1 MAFVPPLSMVLSGVL
16 AIDQIWDVFVE
27 MGKRGNAKMIGPFDE
42 RLSVTPHSLELSS
55 STYLTMLL
63 QQFHALWDLGFYF
76 SSNESI
82 LVDEIP
88 VFYDV
93 SRIVPISG
101 MTEIEQNSAI
111 ASLQQLFPPSVA
123 ILNQTF
129 TIPPFFKIQPFFGVS
144 WQIFSGVLPTVPD
157 QIPGAP
163 FHVNNEVPEWLVP
176 LVPNAKTELPP
187 LLKTPDIILRANGHR
202 DKIQKLLAQEGI
214 ETKPTL
220 LSPFG
225 LVLTK
230 RTNLTVSSTYRN
242 GLIEVQDE
250 GSQCVALETGIRAG
264 NTVLDYCAGAGGKS
278 LIFAQMMH
286 NTGTIVDHDI
296 SDRSLRE
303 LSRRAER
310 AGASCIQVQKPI
322 QKKLFDHVVV
332 DAPCSG
338 TGIWRRC
345 PDARWKLSF
354 NQLSRLTQ
362 TQASILDTAVPFVKD
377 GGYLSYMTCSLTYPE
392 NKGQADAFLTRHP
405 DFKCVKQKQFSPAQ
419 TNTDGLFIAVFQK
432 NG

>member
-1 MAFVPPLSMVLSGVL
+1 MKPEAIQQAAVELITHIQSTHRPASEEINAYVRTRRYIGSKDRRSLTDLVWSFIRHTARLDYLYPNADIATKL
-16 AIDQIWDVFVE
+16 A
-27 MGKRGNAKMIGPFDE
+27 A
-42 RLSVTPHSLELSS
+42 
-55 STYLTMLL
+55 
-63 QQFHALWDLGFYF
+63 
-76 SSNESI
+76 
-82 LVDEIP
+82 
-88 VFYDV
+88 
-93 SRIVPISG
+93 
-101 MTEIEQNSAI
+101 
-111 ASLQQLFPPSVA
+111 
-123 ILNQTF
+123 
-129 TIPPFFKIQPFFGVS
+129 
-144 WQIFSGVLPTVPD
+144 LPTVPD

-163 FHVNNEVPEWLVP
+163 FPVNAEVPEWLVP

-187 LLKTPDIILRANGHR
+187 LLNTPDIILRANGHR
-202 DKIQKLLAQEGI
+202 DKIQALLAQEGI
-214 ETKPTL
+214 ETKPTP

-230 RTNLTVSSTYRN
+230 RTNLSVSATYRN

-286 NTGTIVDHDI
+286 NVGTIIAHDI

-310 AGASCIQVQKPI
+310 AGASCIQVQKPVR
-322 QKKLFDHVVV
+322 KKLFDHVVV

-338 TGIWRRC
+338 TGTWRRC

-354 NQLSRLTQ
+354 DQLSRLTQ

-392 NKGQADAFLTRHP
+392 NEGQADAFLTRHP